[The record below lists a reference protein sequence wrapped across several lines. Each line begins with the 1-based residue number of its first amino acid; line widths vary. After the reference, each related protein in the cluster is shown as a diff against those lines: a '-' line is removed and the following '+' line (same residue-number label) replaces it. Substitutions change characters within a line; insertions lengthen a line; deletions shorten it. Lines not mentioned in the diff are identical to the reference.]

1 MLRGIVLKIGV
12 GAILVVMLSTAGLQ
26 AREQILD
33 KVRIDEK
40 GECAMIQVE
49 FGFPVRYVNH
59 FPSESGDDL
68 RIQFEPITISQGDED
83 AVFTRESHRPPPNE
97 IASLLEV
104 VYEGHIE
111 GGPFL
116 TLFFRTNVKFRVEQG
131 VDFRSLIIFVQ
142 GHDASEPCTLR
153 P

>member
-1 MLRGIVLKIGV
+1 MPGGKALKIGV
-12 GAILVVMLSTAGLQ
+12 GAALVVMSSATGLQ
-26 AREQILD
+26 ARDQILD
-33 KVRIDEK
+33 EVKIEEK
-40 GECAMIQVE
+40 GECALIRVE
-49 FGFPVRYVNH
+49 FGFPVRYINH

-68 RIQFEPITISQGDED
+68 RIHFQHIAISQGDED

-97 IASLLEV
+97 IASLSEV

-116 TLFFRTNVKFRVEQG
+116 TLFFSTNVKFRVEQG